1 MIQDNFVKFKERI
14 FAPKEGVLKYGIIL
28 YNVFMNKYPKIH
40 LIGIGGAGMTSL
52 ANLLIS
58 QGLKFS
64 GSDIKE
70 SNNTKYLKEKGV
82 RIFIGHKE
90 KNIKGAEIV
99 VYSSAVREDNVE
111 LKKAKSKKLKI
122 YNRYEYLMEILK
134 DKKIIAVSGTHGK
147 STTATMIS
155 FVLKKINQKPTVY
168 IGAKSKFFP
177 YGSEWGKGDYAV
189 VETDEHDKS
198 FLLTPSFLPVIL
210 NVDNDHL
217 AKDGPYKGKFF
228 LLKKAFSNF
237 EKVSSSG
244 YSILNQ
250 DDQFLKTLKKISK
263 NKVVS
268 FSLKDKKADFR
279 AINLKFFPIYQK
291 YLVQGKILYQNEFF
305 SDFKLQ
311 LPGKE
316 NVLNLL
322 ATLAVS
328 SIIGLNLKKVI
339 KFLEE
344 FKPINRRF
352 NILLLNK
359 NLAII
364 DDHADHPTEIKA
376 SLEMISKALPNYKIT
391 LVLQPHRYSRVSL
404 LYKDY
409 ATAIEKCDNLILLP
423 LDPANEKPIKNVS
436 SDLIYRAILK
446 KKTKSK
452 NKVLPIKIDTPK
464 ETLFEILKN
473 IPYQRK
479 AVVFMGPGTISSY
492 AQEFLNY
499 LKRNYGT

>member
-1 MIQDNFVKFKERI
+1 MEKFQR
-14 FAPKEGVLKYGIIL
+14 
-28 YNVFMNKYPKIH
+28 IH

-58 QGLKFS
+58 QGLKVS

-82 RIFIGHKE
+82 EVFIGHK
-90 KNIKGAEIV
+90 KNFKGAEIV

-147 STTATMIS
+147 STTSTMIG
-155 FVLKKINQKPTVY
+155 FVLKSLGLNPTVY
-168 IGAKSKFFP
+168 IGATSIYFP
-177 YGSEWGKGDYAV
+177 YGSEYGNGEYAV

-198 FLLTPSFLPVIL
+198 FLLTPSYLPVIL

-217 AKDGPYKGKFF
+217 AKDGPYKGKFS

-237 EKVSSSG
+237 EKVSGSG

-250 DDQFLKTLKKISK
+250 DDLFLKTLRKISK

-268 FSLKDKKADFR
+268 FSLKEKNADFR
-279 AINLKFFPIYQK
+279 ADNLEFFPIYK
-291 YLVQGKILYQNEFF
+291 NYLAKGKVFYKNKFL
-305 SDFKLQ
+305 SDFRLK

-316 NVLNLL
+316 NILNFL
-322 ATLAVS
+322 ATLAVAK
-328 SIIGLNLKKVI
+328 IIGLNLKKVI
-339 KFLEE
+339 KILED
-344 FKPINRRF
+344 FRPINRRF

-359 NLAII
+359 KLAVI
-364 DDHADHPTEIKA
+364 DDHADHPTEIRV
-376 SLEMISKALPNYKIT
+376 SLNMISVSFPDYKII

-404 LYKDY
+404 LYKNY
-409 ATAIEKCDNLILLP
+409 ATAIKKCDNLILLP

-436 SDLIYRAILK
+436 SDLIYQAILK
-446 KKTKSK
+446 KKTKNK
-452 NKVLPIKIDTPK
+452 NRVLLFKKDISK
-464 ETLFEILKN
+464 ETLFEIIKH
-473 IPYQRK
+473 IPYQK
-479 AVVFMGPGTISSY
+479 KVVVFMGPGTISGY
-492 AQEFLNY
+492 AKEFVSY
-499 LKRNYGT
+499 LKNKYGA